1 MKNNQNNDWSDK
13 NSISGDWSEISV
25 QGQTKKQYNSQKN
38 LHTYIHFCNNEI
50 STFSKNHYPEIYI
63 LKF

>member
-25 QGQTKKQYNSQKN
+25 IGSNKK
-38 LHTYIHFCNNEI
+38 TI
-50 STFSKNHYPEIYI
+50 
-63 LKF
+63 

>member
-25 QGQTKKQYNSQKN
+25 YIYTEKNNITHKKIYT
-38 LHTYIHFCNNEI
+38 H
-50 STFSKNHYPEIYI
+50 IYI
-63 LKF
+63 FATTK